1 MRNDA
6 PSEMYGITN
15 NHRLGH
21 AIRALR
27 KERRITQA
35 DLASTAGVSRL
46 CLRDLETGA
55 RSVGAVN
62 QFKVLNALGYEVALL
77 PKASDL
83 DHIDIWD
90 TTT

>member
-1 MRNDA
+1 
-6 PSEMYGITN
+6 MYGITN
-15 NHRLGH
+15 THRLGA
-21 AIRALR
+21 AIRTIR
-27 KERRITQA
+27 KERRIAQT
-35 DLASTAGVSRL
+35 DLASAAGVSRL

-83 DHIDIWD
+83 DDTDLWD
-90 TTT
+90 TST